1 MRISCPSC
9 QSSYKIADE
18 KVQGR
23 TVKVRCRKC
32 GLTIHVNEQG
42 VMNEAAAAA
51 SSAETGAGGDA
62 QFSVLV
68 AEGDQRDM
76 GLADIVAAYNS
87 GVITGDT
94 FVWSEGQP
102 DWMPLGEVQAII
114 DAISAASEAVDKAAT
129 GQPAADA
136 PPMVTATPAPV
147 ATATPAPVVAAP
159 APVVPAREPAA
170 PAPAPAPAPSLFGAA
185 PPPAAA
191 APAPLFGPGPT
202 AAVQTSHEKKPDLFS
217 TQAMAG
223 SDDDVATSAPRV
235 SPTVANKPTGAR
247 DESSVLFSLSALT
260 SAAAAT
266 SSSSSADTN
275 TGGDDSGLID
285 LRALAEKDAGAPQ
298 PALAA
303 PVGGILDAAPLL
315 GTPIMDP
322 NLHQLKASDP
332 PPAKSN
338 TPLII
343 GIAIGAVGILSAVVA
358 VVVVLTREP
367 PPPAPLPVATTTEV
381 APTIPVPMPTDTSS
395 SAAAAPPTGAPSATA
410 PTARPTGPRT
420 SPGKTGGTTGAA
432 TTKPASTGGAT
443 EPAPTKKP
451 PANKCNCPPGDL
463 ACNMACAVK

>member
-42 VMNEAAAAA
+42 VMSEAAAAGSPA
-51 SSAETGAGGDA
+51 DAGGGGGDA

-102 DWMPLGEVQAII
+102 DWMPLGEVPTII

-129 GQPAADA
+129 GQPAAA
-136 PPMVTATPAPV
+136 PAPMVTATPAPV
-147 ATATPAPVVAAP
+147 ATATPAPVAAAP
-159 APVVPAREPAA
+159 APVVPAPEPV
-170 PAPAPAPAPSLFGAA
+170 APAPAPSLFGAA
-185 PPPAAA
+185 PAPAAA
-191 APAPLFGPGPT
+191 TPAPLFGPGPT
-202 AAVQTSHEKKPDLFS
+202 AAVQTSYEKKPDLFS

-223 SDDDVATSAPRV
+223 SDDDVATSAPHV
-235 SPTVANKPTGAR
+235 SPAMSSKPTGAR

-260 SAAAAT
+260 SAAAST
-266 SSSSSADTN
+266 SSSSDPN

-298 PALAA
+298 PAFAA

-322 NLHQLKASDP
+322 NLNQLKASDP
-332 PPAKSN
+332 PPSKSN
-338 TPLII
+338 TPIII

-367 PPPAPLPVATTTEV
+367 PPPAPLPIPTATEV
-381 APTIPVPMPTDTSS
+381 AAPTVPVPMPTDTSS
-395 SAAAAPPTGAPSATA
+395 SAAAAPPTGAASATA
-410 PTARPTGPRT
+410 PTTTARPTGPRT
-420 SPGKTGGTTGAA
+420 GPAKPGGTTGAS
-432 TTKPASTGGAT
+432 TKPESTGGST

>member
-42 VMNEAAAAA
+42 VMNEAAAAGSPA
-51 SSAETGAGGDA
+51 DAGGGGDA

-102 DWMPLGEVQAII
+102 DWMPLGEVATII

-129 GQPAADA
+129 GQPAPEAA
-136 PPMVTATPAPV
+136 PPPMVTATPAPV
-147 ATATPAPVVAAP
+147 ATATPAPVAAVP
-159 APVVPAREPAA
+159 APVVPAPEPA
-170 PAPAPAPAPSLFGAA
+170 APAPAPSLFGAA
-185 PPPAAA
+185 PAPAAA
-191 APAPLFGPGPT
+191 TPAPLFGSGPA
-202 AAVQTSHEKKPDLFS
+202 AAVQTSYERKPDLFS
-217 TQAMAG
+217 AQATAG
-223 SDDDVATSAPRV
+223 SDDDVATSAPHV
-235 SPTVANKPTGAR
+235 SPTMSSKPTGAR

-260 SAAAAT
+260 SAAASTST
-266 SSSSSADTN
+266 SSDANS
-275 TGGDDSGLID
+275 GGDDSGLID

-298 PALAA
+298 PAMAA

-332 PPAKSN
+332 PPSKSN

-367 PPPAPLPVATTTEV
+367 PPPPPLPVPTATEV
-381 APTIPVPMPTDTSS
+381 AAPTVPVPMPTDTSS
-395 SAAAAPPTGAPSATA
+395 SAAAPPATGAASAPAT
-410 PTARPTGPRT
+410 TARPTGPRT
-420 SPGKTGGTTGAA
+420 GPAKTGGTTGG
-432 TTKPASTGGAT
+432 TTKPGSTGGS